1 MSQCCG
7 SFYERS
13 NSSTNKACACAR
25 QAKNAA
31 LSASNSLAQFNAK
44 YLGAFPSN
52 PAPPP
57 FQIGALYWNTS
68 SNEMYVWT
76 GASWIVSEGFDE
88 FSNFIAT
95 GTTTARNL
103 VTRFGEV
110 FNIKDFG
117 ATGDGT
123 TDDGPAIQAALN
135 ASNAAGGG
143 VVYIPPGRYRRA
155 DTIGSQ
161 WTIYSN
167 TSLVGDGDQS
177 VIFFDDRPT
186 TIRSGNDL
194 IIANTPVGTQKENI
208 EFKNFKV
215 EGTLLTYLNDT
226 NGKLGFGGDNIDG
239 FRMESVTIVG
249 MRYFATAFNRLRNAV
264 FTGNTLQYISRD
276 GIRFTHSWN
285 VTCSNNTFKSV
296 CDDAIAAHSYNNLL
310 PVPSGL
316 VITNNV
322 LEASQGIKVL
332 GAKQVV
338 ISGNKISR
346 ALRSAIHINTPAT
359 GNPTNEGDTNQF
371 DINITNNVIS
381 DTFESGDNY
390 VIYVNFGAGASTGR
404 YKAALAQQP
413 GVSTPPYPYNYLND
427 IYNGNQVRVGMFG
440 INISGNIITRT
451 LPDVAQYSD
460 LGYTDPY
467 NPLGQKFDRVTPG
480 FFSNPAITEASFTT
494 HGIIVT
500 SPINGLNIT
509 NNIIQGTNYTGILLD
524 NTKNTNILDF
534 ANCNISG
541 NTIIDVKGIGL
552 YITGSGSGFGAS
564 QISIINNTFDID
576 PYFRNANHNANN
588 TWATTTSAYGITASG
603 LSGLFVSGNVFK
615 NCSTT
620 GLEGPTVIYPAGRN
634 FIYADFTSGGVN
646 DTGINKG
653 VRFIPAFKNNIV
665 VPINGDPTSA
675 TYGQTLNT
683 IVTTSFTIPSSG
695 YYITGTFVDNANPA
709 VLGLAGSQ
717 YTLAG
722 WWRATTGN
730 AHVLNTDWLEVRTPT
745 GT

>member
-1 MSQCCG
+1 MPLT
-7 SFYERS
+7 RVTS
-13 NSSTNKACACAR
+13 NVIQDGTIV
-25 QAKNAA
+25 NADI
-31 LSASNSLAQFNAK
+31 SASAAIAPSKLGNGPLPAGVSTLANNS
-44 YLGAFPSN
+44 
-52 PAPPP
+52 
-57 FQIGALYWNTS
+57 
-68 SNEMYVWT
+68 
-76 GASWIVSEGFDE
+76 
-88 FSNFIAT
+88 
-95 GTTTARNL
+95 TTARSL
-103 VTRFGEV
+103 SDRFSEV
-110 FNIKDFG
+110 FNVKDFG
-117 ATGDGT
+117 AVGNGIA
-123 TDDGPAIQAALN
+123 DDRNAFQLAFDAA
-135 ASNAAGGG
+135 NAAGGG
-143 VVYIPPGRYRRA
+143 IVFIPKGRYRKDDA
-155 DTIGSQ
+155 IGSQ

-167 TSLVGDGDQS
+167 TSMVGEGDQS

-186 TIRSGNDL
+186 TPRSGNDL
-194 IIANTPVGTQKENI
+194 IIANTPVGTQKQNI

-239 FRMESVTIVG
+239 FRMENVTIVG
-249 MRYFATAFNRLRNAV
+249 MRYLATAFNRLRNAV
-264 FTGNTLQYISRD
+264 FTGNTLQYIARD

-285 VTCSNNTFKSV
+285 VTCSNNTLKSV

-346 ALRSAIHINTPAT
+346 SLRSAIHINTPAT
-359 GNPTNEGDTNQF
+359 ADPINEGDTNQF

-413 GVSTPPYPYNYLND
+413 GVSTPPYPYNYLNN

-440 INISGNIITRT
+440 VNISNNTISRT

-467 NPLGQKFDRVTPG
+467 NPLGQKFDRETPG
-480 FFSNPAITEASFTT
+480 FFSNPAITESSFTT

-509 NNIIQGTNYTGILLD
+509 NNIIQGTNFSGILLA
-524 NTKNTNILDF
+524 NSKNTNILDF
-534 ANCNISG
+534 TNCIISG

-552 YITGSGSGFGAS
+552 YIAGSGSGFGAS

-576 PYFRNANHNANN
+576 PYFRNADHNANN

-615 NCSTT
+615 NCATT

-634 FIYADFTSGGVN
+634 FIYADFAAGGVN
-646 DTGINKG
+646 DAGINKG
-653 VRFIPAFKNNIV
+653 VRNIPAFKNNIV

-675 TYGQTLNT
+675 NYGQTLNT
-683 IVTTSFTIPSSG
+683 IVTTSFSIPSSG
-695 YYITGTFVDNANPA
+695 YYIRGAFVDNANPE
-709 VLGLAGSQ
+709 VLGITGDQ
-717 YTLAG
+717 YTISG
-722 WWRATTGN
+722 WWRRTTGN
-730 AHVLNTDWLEVRTPT
+730 THVLNTDWLEVRTTT